1 MIKYLKIYLHILKL
15 SFIQAFTFRLSF
27 AAGLLAAFSHALVR
41 VIMILFISNLANGLP
56 GWSQGELLLFTGIHQ
71 LFVYL
76 TFYLFYR
83 NMRWLARD
91 IFSGNFDYALT
102 RPVDSQFAVFLRPGG
117 LHNLICALTAFFL
130 IGWTSSHYNLSME
143 AFYLALFFL
152 FLGCGLLLVYSLLI
166 IGTSLAFWFD
176 QIENIIEFII
186 NWSIGVSRF
195 PVQAY
200 HHLAEP
206 VFLFLLPLVL
216 ITTVP
221 AQTLLTRLDLKTA
234 LALVITSLG
243 AFVASR
249 KFFQRAL
256 RFYTSAS
263 S

>member
-1 MIKYLKIYLHILKL
+1 MIKYLKIYLYILKF
-15 SFIQAFTFRLSF
+15 SFVRAFTFRASF
-27 AAGLLAAFSHALVR
+27 AAGLLAAFSHAFVR
-41 VIMILFISNLANGLP
+41 VIMIIFISNLANGIP
-56 GWSQGELLLFTGIHQ
+56 GWSQGELLLFTGVHQ

-91 IFSGNFDYALT
+91 IFSGNLDYALT
-102 RPVDSQFAVFLRPGG
+102 KPVDSQFAVFLRGGG
-117 LHNLICALTAFFL
+117 LHNLLCSLTAFFL
-130 IGWTSSHYNLSME
+130 IAWTSSYYNLSLNP
-143 AFYLALFFL
+143 FHLVLFSL
-152 FLGCGLLLVYSLLI
+152 FLGCGLLLVYSFLI
-166 IGTSLAFWFD
+166 TGTSLAFWFD
-176 QIENIIEFII
+176 QIENIIELVI

-221 AQTLLTRLDLKTA
+221 AQTLLAKFDLKTA
-234 LALVITSLG
+234 LTLVAISLG
-243 AFVASR
+243 AFIASR
-249 KFFQRAL
+249 QFFQRAL
-256 RFYTSAS
+256 GSYTSAS

>member
-15 SFIQAFTFRLSF
+15 SFIQAFTFRVSF
-27 AAGLLAAFSHALVR
+27 AAGLLAAFSHAFVR
-41 VIMILFISNLANGLP
+41 VMMILFISNLANGIA
-56 GWSQGELLLFTGIHQ
+56 GWTQGELLLFTGVHQ

-76 TFYLFYR
+76 MFFLFYR

-91 IFSGNFDYALT
+91 IFTGNFDYALT
-102 RPVDSQFAVFLRPGG
+102 KPIDSQFVVFLRPGG
-117 LHNLICALTAFFL
+117 LHNLICALTAFFV
-130 IGWTSSHYNLSME
+130 IGWSSSHYHLGIE
-143 AFYLALFFL
+143 AFPLVWLFL
-152 FLGCGLLLVYSLLI
+152 FLGCGLLLVYSFLI

-176 QIENIIEFII
+176 RIENIIELVI

-195 PVQAY
+195 PIQAY

-221 AQTLLTRLDLKTA
+221 AQTLLAKFDLKTT
-234 LALVITSLG
+234 LALVTISLG
-243 AFVASR
+243 AFLASR

>member
-1 MIKYLKIYLHILKL
+1 MIRYLKIYLHILKL
-15 SFIQAFTFRLSF
+15 SFIQAFTFRVSF

-41 VIMILFISNLANGLP
+41 VIMILFISNLANGIA
-56 GWSQGELLLFTGIHQ
+56 GWSQRELLLFTGIHQ

-91 IFSGNFDYALT
+91 VFSGNLDYALT

-117 LHNLICALTAFFL
+117 LHNLVCALAALFL
-130 IGWTSSHYNLSME
+130 IGWTTAYYDLDIN
-143 AFYLALFFL
+143 AFHLVWFFL
-152 FLGCGLLLVYSLLI
+152 FLGCGLLLVYSFLI

-176 QIENIIEFII
+176 RIENIIEFII
-186 NWSIGVSRF
+186 NWTVGVSRF
-195 PVQAY
+195 PIQAY
-200 HHLAEP
+200 RHLAEP

-221 AQTLLTRLDLKTA
+221 AQTLLSKLDLKTA

-243 AFVASR
+243 AFIASR